1 MHWQVRKLLPTVAVT
16 LALTATAPFAQAQE
30 PPDGFKNL
38 GACRDGAFSTEEDFM
53 MRGGEPFD
61 GNPYISDGDL
71 LSPSGQ
77 VCVRNQ
83 QLVRRFDV
91 GVDLGLDGVD
101 ILDIGSALIA
111 FTTSLDS
118 PHGQFTAGDLL
129 LTNGAIIPN
138 QALVHPFGIRN
149 DVGLDEVKFIG
160 APDRIRQFAD
170 LAGNTP
176 PDAWT
181 GDRLQSTLKELGVD
195 IWFSIEGTRWDRQ
208 RPILDGDLLSALGTV
223 VATNRDLLTPG
234 APAGLPSD
242 GVDFG
247 LDAFATARTAVDT
260 ARNASALLFSTE
272 LLHEGKT
279 SFTDGDVLRQGGAVA
294 ATNGLLIAAFN
305 PASKFL
311 GLDALWFP
319 FEIPGDPRITTMCDR
334 SVGEFDGGIVPVGGN
349 GRGLHLSPL
358 SSPPALTD
366 THERP
371 CGRFVPIDGS
381 LPVPPTGIN
390 RFRVVYREH
399 SEPIPAVVGDPTTPA
414 IETTWQLTKGVWK
427 FIQFV
432 GWQWVCEMPA
442 TLSTSGGWM
451 AAQEFIDAKNGIGS
465 YVGCPHPEL
474 RLAVWNSSALP
485 AGTAAGEPVPGVR
498 DREDHYVVWLEW
510 EDSASAMH
518 REPVEHHLQLDNTL
532 PAAAPYPD
540 GLQLRLDDGTVILA
554 CDESPAGSSEL
565 EVWAQFADRYYD
577 RFRLILRGGNPPA
590 TKVYGPH
597 RFYDPDDGTATVKN
611 TDATGT
617 MPDLATVH
625 LRNIM
630 MTDLG
635 ASFTEC
641 CYYLEMQMWD
651 RSIRH
656 SFDGTV
662 VNHISNSVW
671 SEAFMTFAASP

>member
-1 MHWQVRKLLPTVAVT
+1 MHTRASSLFLAGAVAI
-16 LALTATAPFAQAQE
+16 AAAGAPVAAQAQDS
-30 PPDGFKNL
+30 PFKNL
-38 GACRDGAFSTEEDFM
+38 RACTGGAFSTEEDFM

-71 LSPSGQ
+71 LSPSGE
-77 VCVRNQ
+77 VCARNQ
-83 QLVRRFDV
+83 ELVARFDV
-91 GVDLGLDGVD
+91 SQDLGLDGVD
-101 ILDIGSALIA
+101 ILDIDAGLIA

-129 LTNGAIIPN
+129 MTNGAIIPN
-138 QALVHPFGIRN
+138 QALVQPFDIRN
-149 DVGLDEVKFIG
+149 DVGLDEIKLIG
-160 APDRIRQFAD
+160 
-170 LAGNTP
+170 P
-176 PDAWT
+176 PDQILRFARMAQDTGPDGWT
-181 GDRLQSTLKELGVD
+181 GDRLQSTLKEMGID

-234 APAGLPSD
+234 APAGLPND

-247 LDAFATARTAVDT
+247 LDAFATARQAVET
-260 ARNASALLFSTE
+260 ARGISAVLFSTE
-272 LLHEGKT
+272 LLYEGKV
-279 SFTDGDVLRQGGAVA
+279 SFTDGDVLRQGGMVA
-294 ATNGLLIAAFN
+294 ATNDLLIAAFN
-305 PASKFL
+305 PAAKFL

-319 FEIPGDPRITTMCDR
+319 FQIPGEPRITRMCDR
-334 SVGEFDGGIVPVGGN
+334 SVGEFDGGIVPVGGG

-358 SSPPALTD
+358 ASPPALTD
-366 THERP
+366 TRERP
-371 CGRFVPIDGS
+371 CGRYVPVDGS
-381 LPVPPTGIN
+381 LPVPPTDIN

-399 SEPIPAVVGDPTTPA
+399 TEPVPAIVGDPTTPA
-414 IETTWQLTKGVWK
+414 IETTWQLTRGMWK
-427 FIQFV
+427 FVPMI
-432 GWQWVCEMPA
+432 GWQWVCEQPA

-451 AAQEFIDAKNGIGS
+451 DAQDYIDAKNGIGS
-465 YVGCPHPEL
+465 YIGCPNPEL

-485 AGTAAGEPVPGVR
+485 AGTPAGEPVPGVR

-510 EDSASAMH
+510 EDASSVMH
-518 REPVEHHLQLDNTL
+518 REPVDHHLQLDNTL
-532 PAAAPYPD
+532 PKAAAYPD
-540 GLQLRLDDGTVILA
+540 GLQLRLADGTKILA
-554 CDESPAGSSEL
+554 CDESPAGSSDL

-597 RFYDPDDGTATVKN
+597 RFYDPDDGTAMLKN
-611 TDATGT
+611 TDDTGT
-617 MPDLATVH
+617 TPDLTTVH
-625 LRNIM
+625 LRDID

-656 SFDGTV
+656 SFNGTFV
-662 VNHISNSVW
+662 SDVSNSVW